1 MEINM
6 LLIGN
11 IFVLLLMIIFSVT
24 NNYSQPRLNIDEQV
38 ERFSKNLDLSEEQ
51 AGLVEEILI
60 DSKGKADFFKDSG
73 LDRTEMMLQMRDL
86 MDAANKEI
94 ESILNAEQLIKFR
107 ELVEKRKEEMRGRR
121 SPENKN

>member
-1 MEINM
+1 
-6 LLIGN
+6 
-11 IFVLLLMIIFSVT
+11 
-24 NNYSQPRLNIDEQV
+24 
-38 ERFSKNLDLSEEQ
+38 
-51 AGLVEEILI
+51 
-60 DSKGKADFFKDSG
+60 
-73 LDRTEMMLQMRDL
+73 MMLQMRDL